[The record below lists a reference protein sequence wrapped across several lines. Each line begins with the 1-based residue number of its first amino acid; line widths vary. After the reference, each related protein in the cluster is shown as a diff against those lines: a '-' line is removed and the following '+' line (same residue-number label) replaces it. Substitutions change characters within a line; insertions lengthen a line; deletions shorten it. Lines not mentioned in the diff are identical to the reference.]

1 MTATPA
7 ETASKTTNTPIPTQ
21 TAQPSPSAEPAT
33 PLPISSNQGCQAGE
47 PAFQQYVDEDAGISF
62 CYPAGWQME
71 EGFGAYF
78 LSPEGR
84 ENSFGQSQLII
95 IYPHGLIEFFTS
107 EPIAFAADFFGE
119 AVRDAQPAG
128 DLITT
133 EEDGRLQS
141 LLHANGSIEG
151 MPVHG
156 FISGV
161 VKDEWMAAVVAYIFD
176 PDTPATLAEQI
187 LATVTPIPPLFHP
200 NGANRLRLGQP
211 ASNQWLA
218 DSAGVYQFSAEVGQP
233 LLVITEADTPSE
245 YTLYGPDGRQVKRWI
260 SAPLSGPVGRGEIS
274 TFYYGYKNPDALVL
288 QPEQSGD
295 YALVVRMSPDI
306 ETDRG
311 NYRLV
316 VHEFGPTATIISSRE
331 TFTVQAGESSSH
343 LFPALAD
350 QPVQVYLH
358 LLSADAELRL
368 NTVSEAGQMTDG
380 GLLVSARVPE
390 RLLQWLPREDGQ
402 VTLQVNNQGGEAV
415 DYELVILADQTPGRE
430 VMAASYPM
438 FADIYTATLT
448 VADDGSVTVV
458 EDVHLTLNEAAD
470 TLSWSWDRHQLYR
483 DSISGLILTYEGAT
497 CQPQA
502 GDPAAF
508 CQLDATNQTL
518 TLS

>member
-1 MTATPA
+1 
-7 ETASKTTNTPIPTQ
+7 
-21 TAQPSPSAEPAT
+21 
-33 PLPISSNQGCQAGE
+33 
-47 PAFQQYVDEDAGISF
+47 
-62 CYPAGWQME
+62 
-71 EGFGAYF
+71 
-78 LSPEGR
+78 
-84 ENSFGQSQLII
+84 
-95 IYPHGLIEFFTS
+95 
-107 EPIAFAADFFGE
+107 
-119 AVRDAQPAG
+119 
-128 DLITT
+128 
-133 EEDGRLQS
+133 
-141 LLHANGSIEG
+141 
-151 MPVHG
+151 
-156 FISGV
+156 
-161 VKDEWMAAVVAYIFD
+161 
-176 PDTPATLAEQI
+176 
-187 LATVTPIPPLFHP
+187 
-200 NGANRLRLGQP
+200 
-211 ASNQWLA
+211 
-218 DSAGVYQFSAEVGQP
+218 
-233 LLVITEADTPSE
+233 
-245 YTLYGPDGRQVKRWI
+245 
-260 SAPLSGPVGRGEIS
+260 
-274 TFYYGYKNPDALVL
+274 
-288 QPEQSGD
+288 QSGD

-518 TLS
+518 TLSWPVSAEPGSQHTFHLEYQVPQAVDPALAEFRWVLLPADRAFGIGHATMTVRPNQPWGVTRPYLEAIQGQVVTDGSFFTSEFQVTYLAFQPSRDIPAEQRVVIRIEKEN